1 MTMLASWI
9 GVDTHGIT
17 SAYIASDSRITWGN
31 NDVFDYCKKVFACKQ
46 FPEIFGYCGD
56 VLFPSIILSQIVE
69 MIDAEMLFDRDDSC
83 DEKNKRIFEKIM
95 YSLNKYPDELSDLV
109 QILHISRETNVKPGV
124 YPNFSGYFLQYKKEK
139 GMTQE
144 KLKIPDQSG
153 LLYALGTGSTEFKK
167 NYALY
172 QEEANRNTS
181 RNVFHCF
188 IQTLAERKIP
198 KVGGPPQLVGIYRKP
213 LTNGRI
219 YGIIYDGK
227 RYLLGMQVSKES
239 VFQNVEWRNEL
250 FELCDGATGRKL
262 EGAARQ
268 PNPLR

>member
-69 MIDAEMLFDRDDSC
+69 MIDAEMLFDRDASC

-95 YSLNKYPDELSDLV
+95 YSLNKYPDELRDLV

-167 NYALY
+167 KYALY

-188 IQTLAERKIP
+188 MSHHY
-198 KVGGPPQLVGIYRKP
+198 KVW
-213 LTNGRI
+213 
-219 YGIIYDGK
+219 
-227 RYLLGMQVSKES
+227 VS
-239 VFQNVEWRNEL
+239 
-250 FELCDGATGRKL
+250 
-262 EGAARQ
+262 
-268 PNPLR
+268 

>member
-69 MIDAEMLFDRDDSC
+69 MIDAEMLFDRDASC

-167 NYALY
+167 KICSL
-172 QEEANRNTS
+172 S
-181 RNVFHCF
+181 RRGKPQYKQKCF
-188 IQTLAERKIP
+188 
-198 KVGGPPQLVGIYRKP
+198 
-213 LTNGRI
+213 
-219 YGIIYDGK
+219 
-227 RYLLGMQVSKES
+227 S
-239 VFQNVEWRNEL
+239 L
-250 FELCDGATGRKL
+250 FYSDAG
-262 EGAARQ
+262 
-268 PNPLR
+268 